1 MFLESNSCR
10 HTILSINLGQ
20 HPRLVHFPYGKGCL
34 SWVLFTFQNSRQG
47 WRTQW
52 GLVVMVDMTKVF
64 TVPCE
69 EARSNSTT
77 PNTAHI
83 CTRTCSSCLAQP
95 DASPSQLPPNIH
107 AEGKHLRA
115 PGLGRC
121 VLGRPGH
128 WRHPTAVLWG
138 PLARLSSFGRLPAG
152 WVRRPP
158 PWSRMREFPKACIS
172 LSRKPILLSFLQSTA
187 GLDLTSFSGC
197 PT

>member
-1 MFLESNSCR
+1 MA
-10 HTILSINLGQ
+10 
-20 HPRLVHFPYGKGCL
+20 
-34 SWVLFTFQNSRQG
+34 
-47 WRTQW
+47 
-52 GLVVMVDMTKVF
+52 DMTKVF

-77 PNTAHI
+77 PNTPHI

-115 PGLGRC
+115 PGPGRC

-152 WVRRPP
+152 LGQTPTSLVPNEGVSKGSHLSVQETYLVVFPP
-158 PWSRMREFPKACIS
+158 EHSRAWI
-172 LSRKPILLSFLQSTA
+172 
-187 GLDLTSFSGC
+187 
-197 PT
+197 